1 MSGAEIRRFVLAVVL
16 MMGVIIGTN
25 ILFPSAPT
33 EDVETSSPVPTS
45 GNEAE
50 EESGVAAELMRPERD
65 PEDQAVEAEAEDDAV
80 LEGRE
85 RLVQVETPL
94 YRITFSNYG
103 GTIRSVELLHY
114 RSFAEE
120 GPVQLVSQ
128 EGPGRVLD
136 GSWIVGLGADTV
148 PLASYA
154 HAATPA
160 DGLRLDEGSAPATL
174 VFRYDHPTG
183 RFFSEVRY
191 TFSADSYLVE
201 VEGVLPELEA
211 SDRTTLL
218 LGLGP
223 ELAINELHEPDDR
236 GSMAYSSNHVED
248 GIRSR
253 PVGRVKE
260 PEERGGPLHWVGLK
274 SKFFL
279 EAVLP
284 SGEGEYLALAEA
296 LPGDEDTPR
305 SVRVGV
311 PVETSGQYGYRAYL
325 GPMERERL
333 LTLGH
338 SMEEVNPYGWA
349 FFRPIIRPFV
359 RIVLWLMN
367 FLHDQLLLSY
377 GWVLVAI
384 GVLMRLLMWPLYQK
398 SMRTQVKTMAL
409 QPLVEELKTKYAED
423 KEKLTRE
430 TMKLY
435 KEHGASPLG
444 GCLPMLLPWPVLIAL
459 FFVFR
464 NTIQLRGEAFL
475 WLPDLSAPDPL
486 YILPLFMG
494 ASMFLLQFISLRTA
508 GNTNPQMKMMMYL
521 MPLVM
526 IFLFYRFASG
536 LNLYY
541 SVVNVATI
549 PQQLIIARQRKKA
562 QAGVKPTRS

>member
-1 MSGAEIRRFVLAVVL
+1 MSGAEIRRFALAVVL

-25 ILFPSAPT
+25 ILFPSPPT
-33 EDVETSSPVPTS
+33 EDVETSPPVPTS

-50 EESGVAAELMRPERD
+50 EESGIAAELMRPEGD
-65 PEDQAVEAEAEDDAV
+65 PEDQAVEAEAEADAV
-80 LEGRE
+80 LAGRE

-114 RSFAEE
+114 RSFAED
-120 GPVQLVSQ
+120 GPVQLVSR

-154 HAATPA
+154 HAPTPA
-160 DGLRLDEGSAPATL
+160 DGLRLNEGSAPATL

-191 TFSADSYLVE
+191 TFSPDSYLVE
-201 VEGVLPELEA
+201 VEGVLPELDS

-260 PEERGGPLHWVGLK
+260 PEETGGPLHWVGLK

-296 LPGDEDTPR
+296 LPGDEETPR

-311 PVETSGQYGYRAYL
+311 PVEASGRYGYRAYL

-562 QAGVKPTRS
+562 QAGFKATRS